1 MLDFVLKVG
10 PSVLAAGWVYVW
22 IIEAINFAVRGDY
35 FLAANGLGCAFGLL
49 AAMLAYLVG
58 KSSRN

>member
-1 MLDFVLKVG
+1 MLDFLLKIA

-22 IIEAINFAVRGDY
+22 IIEAVTAAVRGDY
-35 FLAANGLGCAFGLL
+35 FRAANGLGFAFGLL
-49 AAMLAYLVG
+49 AAMLAYLIG